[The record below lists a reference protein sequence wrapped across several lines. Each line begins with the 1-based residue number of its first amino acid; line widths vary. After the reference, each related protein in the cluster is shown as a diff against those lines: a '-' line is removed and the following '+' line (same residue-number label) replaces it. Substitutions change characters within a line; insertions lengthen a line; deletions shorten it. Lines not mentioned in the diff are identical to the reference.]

1 MKASV
6 SDIVGAFIIKNLRGI
21 VKPSQQRQVHLE
33 EKKKQEVKLEIQLDE
48 DMAQG
53 AYVNLASVNHNEAEF
68 VVDFIF
74 VQPQAP
80 RAKVRSRVILSPQHA
95 ITSISPRSSFP
106 ASSAVGSVTEAISAP
121 CSGDA
126 PIGYPF
132 ARTNLAPPF
141 ATIAALI
148 RSG

>member
-1 MKASV
+1 M
-6 SDIVGAFIIKNLRGI
+6 
-21 VKPSQQRQVHLE
+21 E

-53 AYVNLASVNHNEAEF
+53 AYVNLASVNHTEAEF

-95 ITSISPRSSFP
+95 KRFVAAMQENLGRYEQSFGEIAP
-106 ASSAVGSVTEAISAP
+106 AAQQDDD
-121 CSGDA
+121 SGH
-126 PIGYPF
+126 YH
-132 ARTNLAPPF
+132 
-141 ATIAALI
+141 
-148 RSG
+148 

>member
-1 MKASV
+1 M
-6 SDIVGAFIIKNLRGI
+6 
-21 VKPSQQRQVHLE
+21 E

-53 AYVNLASVNHNEAEF
+53 AYVNLAVVNHNEAEF

-95 ITSISPRSSFP
+95 KR
-106 ASSAVGSVTEAISAP
+106 
-121 CSGDA
+121 
-126 PIGYPF
+126 F
-132 ARTNLAPPF
+132 A
-141 ATIAALI
+141 AALQDNI
-148 RSG
+148 GRYEQNFAEITPATQPDDDSSGQYH